1 MCVFFIV
8 HGIIRHFIHAGILI
22 RRNFIKKVDRKKDDY
37 SSTIIFVLGFKKGP
51 LPNKTADDTIENL
64 QNAIKT
70 GNILTALPIANEGGK
85 LANVK
90 NSATE
95 TIVEE
100 NTKENHW
107 RGLNRSKYDL

>member
-1 MCVFFIV
+1 MCVFT
-8 HGIIRHFIHAGILI
+8 HAGILI
-22 RRNFIKKVDRKKDDY
+22 RRNSIKKVDRKKKDDY
-37 SSTIIFVLGFKKGP
+37 SPTIIFVLGFKKGP

-85 LANVK
+85 LANEK

-100 NTKENHW
+100 NTKRNHW
-107 RGLNRSKYDL
+107 RGFNRSKYDL